1 MRDQVNGKQATGATA
16 RAAPSAAG
24 PGDMLVASH
33 GLGAEAAL
41 RLLASL
47 APLRSASLWTRDAGG
62 EPTRVC
68 AAGEPPSP
76 RGARALAD
84 QLLAGTSPAD
94 GAARE
99 LVGTPLGRRD
109 DPLGAVV
116 ARARVGESE
125 RCRAALSDAA
135 PTLTAALERDLQRAE
150 RLACERALLAAAERK
165 LTRLGL
171 DLHDGPMQELAALA
185 SDVHLLAGQLTPLLD
200 DSPQRDVL
208 RGRVEDLEAQLGAL
222 DGSLRKIAGEV
233 QAAPAGPHPELR
245 VALTDLVHGF
255 AARTGVRP
263 RLTLAGPLG
272 ALSDSQ
278 QIALLN
284 IVAEALSNVRRH
296 ADASSVQVVVRARR
310 EGLEASISDNGRGFE
325 ADRRP
330 RRAAREGRK
339 GLLAIAERVRLLGGR
354 CAIESR
360 PGGPTCVR
368 VMLPRWRPAPAP
380 STRRTRQAA
389 ASTARNGARSFSNA

>member
-68 AAGEPPSP
+68 AAGEPPCP

-125 RCRAALSDAA
+125 RCRAALSDASS
-135 PTLTAALERDLQRAE
+135 PF
-150 RLACERALLAAAERK
+150 
-165 LTRLGL
+165 TRVQNEQG
-171 DLHDGPMQELAALA
+171 
-185 SDVHLLAGQLTPLLD
+185 S
-200 DSPQRDVL
+200 
-208 RGRVEDLEAQLGAL
+208 VE
-222 DGSLRKIAGEV
+222 
-233 QAAPAGPHPELR
+233 
-245 VALTDLVHGF
+245 
-255 AARTGVRP
+255 
-263 RLTLAGPLG
+263 
-272 ALSDSQ
+272 
-278 QIALLN
+278 
-284 IVAEALSNVRRH
+284 
-296 ADASSVQVVVRARR
+296 
-310 EGLEASISDNGRGFE
+310 
-325 ADRRP
+325 
-330 RRAAREGRK
+330 
-339 GLLAIAERVRLLGGR
+339 
-354 CAIESR
+354 
-360 PGGPTCVR
+360 
-368 VMLPRWRPAPAP
+368 
-380 STRRTRQAA
+380 
-389 ASTARNGARSFSNA
+389 